1 MNVDGHLQKQLV
13 HIPNVTIFMS
23 SQPLKKVQE
32 NPSHN
37 SNGTGTGAAETL
49 WSTCLDVLKKKL
61 NNQEFKTWFAPI
73 TPLQFS
79 DNELTIEVPSQ
90 FFYEWIEEN
99 YSAQLKQVLKEIL
112 GSEGKLMYSIVM
124 DKSQSYPVT
133 IELPHQNIT
142 KAESLENGSSAKAN
156 VSSDRDFLER
166 YRTKFESHLN
176 PKYTFDTLIRGDC
189 NSLAFAASKSV
200 SQNPGQNA
208 FNPLVIYG
216 GVGLGKTHM
225 TQAIGNHVRENSI
238 SEYVLYVSSEKFAV
252 DFVNA
257 IQNGNIQEFSAFYR
271 KVDVLIID
279 DIQFFA
285 GKEKTQEEI
294 FHIFNTLHQANKQII
309 LSSDR
314 PIKEI
319 RGIEDRL
326 ISRFNWGLSADIQP
340 PDYETRKAIIQSKL
354 EQNGVTFDAN
364 VIEFIA
370 TNVTQNVRDLE
381 GCIVKLLAAHSLF
394 NREIDLV
401 FTKATLKDI
410 IRTPSRQ
417 LSLETIEK
425 AICSYFSI
433 TPNDLK
439 GKSKKKEIAAGRQI
453 AMYLSKELTDSSL
466 KTIGLHFGGRDHS
479 TVIHGYNAVYKKVE
493 SSTEMRSHVE
503 ELKKRIE
510 IMSI

>member
-1 MNVDGHLQKQLV
+1 MPQSLSREFIEKD
-13 HIPNVTIFMS
+13 
-23 SQPLKKVQE
+23 
-32 NPSHN
+32 
-37 SNGTGTGAAETL
+37 SNISLAKTGTAEKI
-49 WSTCLDVLKKKL
+49 WDACLEILKDKL
-61 NNQEFKTWFAPI
+61 NNQAFKTWFAPI
-73 TPLQFS
+73 TPIHFA

-99 YSAQLKQVLKEIL
+99 YSIQLKQALKDIL

-124 DKSQSYPVT
+124 DKSQSHPVT
-133 IELPHQNIT
+133 IELPHQNVA
-142 KAESLENGSSAKAN
+142 KAELGEEGCSTVQA
-156 VSSDRDFLER
+156 SSDRDFLER
-166 YRTKFESHLN
+166 NRTKFESHLN

-200 SQNPGQNA
+200 AQNPGQNA

-225 TQAIGNHVRENSI
+225 VQAIGNQVREKCI
-238 SEYVLYVSSEKFAV
+238 SEYVLYVSSEKFAI

-257 IQNGNIQEFSAFYR
+257 IQNANIQEFSAFYR

-294 FHIFNTLHQANKQII
+294 FHIFNTLHQSNKQII

-319 RGIEDRL
+319 KGIEDRL

-354 EQNGVTFDAN
+354 EQNGVTLDGN

-370 TNVTQNVRDLE
+370 TNVTQNVRELE
-381 GCIVKLLAAHSLF
+381 GCIVKLLASHSLV
-394 NREIDLV
+394 NQDIDLS
-401 FTKATLKDI
+401 FTKSTLKDI
-410 IRTPSRQ
+410 IKIQSKQ
-417 LSLETIEK
+417 LSLDTIEK
-425 AICSYFSI
+425 AVCSYFSI

-453 AMYLSKELTDSSL
+453 AMYLGKELTGSSL

-479 TVIHGYNAVYKKVE
+479 TVIHGYNAIQKKVE
-493 SSTEMRSHVE
+493 HSAETRNHIE

-510 IMSI
+510 IMSM

>member
-1 MNVDGHLQKQLV
+1 MLMICLTKNLSHSKCYNFMPPLSSKEVV
-13 HIPNVTIFMS
+13 EEPPNA
-23 SQPLKKVQE
+23 
-32 NPSHN
+32 N
-37 SNGTGTGAAETL
+37 AAEAGTARKV
-49 WSTCLDVLKKKL
+49 WDACLDVLKGKL
-61 NNQEFKTWFAPI
+61 NSQAFKTWFTPI
-73 TPLQFS
+73 TPLRFS
-79 DNELTIEVPSQ
+79 GNELTIEVPSQ

-99 YSAQLKQVLKEIL
+99 YSVQLKQALKDIL
-112 GSEGKLMYSIVM
+112 GTEGKLMYSIVM
-124 DKSQSYPVT
+124 DKSQSHPVT
-133 IELPHQNIT
+133 IELPHQNIS
-142 KAESLENGSSAKAN
+142 KADPGHKECSEVRTSP
-156 VSSDRDFLER
+156 DRDFVER

-176 PKYTFDTLIRGDC
+176 PQYTFDTLIRGDC

-225 TQAIGNHVRENSI
+225 MQAIGNHVREKRI
-238 SEYVLYVSSEKFAV
+238 SEYVLYVSSEKFAI

-294 FHIFNTLHQANKQII
+294 FHIFNTLHQSNKQII

-340 PDYETRKAIIQSKL
+340 PEYETRKAIIQSKL
-354 EQNGVTFDAN
+354 AQSGVTLDGS

-370 TNVTQNVRDLE
+370 TNVTQNVRELE
-381 GCIVKLLAAHSLF
+381 GCIVKLLASHSLF
-394 NREIDLV
+394 NQDIDLS
-401 FTKATLKDI
+401 FTKSTLKDI
-410 IRTPSRQ
+410 IRIQSKK

-439 GKSKKKEIAAGRQI
+439 GKSKKKEIATGRQM

-479 TVIHGYNAVYKKVE
+479 TVIHGYNTINKKVRNSAE
-493 SSTEMRSHVE
+493 IRNQTE

-510 IMSI
+510 IMSM

>member
-1 MNVDGHLQKQLV
+1 MPHVPTDEVVEERPTISPVHSGIAQKIWDSCLD
-13 HIPNVTIFMS
+13 ILKDKIS
-23 SQPLKKVQE
+23 SQ
-32 NPSHN
+32 
-37 SNGTGTGAAETL
+37 A
-49 WSTCLDVLKKKL
+49 
-61 NNQEFKTWFAPI
+61 FKTWFTPI
-73 TPLQFS
+73 RPIHFS
-79 DNELTIEVPSQ
+79 DSELTIEVPSQ

-99 YSAQLKQVLKEIL
+99 YSKHLKQALKDIL
-112 GSEGKLMYSIVM
+112 GVEGKLRYSVVM
-124 DKSQSYPVT
+124 DKSHAHPVT
-133 IELPHQNIT
+133 IELPHQNIAKT
-142 KAESLENGSSAKAN
+142 ESRDEENGCDAGRSAGE
-156 VSSDRDFLER
+156 REYLER
-166 YRTKFESHLN
+166 NRAKFESHLN
-176 PKYTFDTLIRGDC
+176 PKYTFESLIRGDC
-189 NSLAFAASKSV
+189 NSLAFAAAKSV
-200 SQNPGQNA
+200 AQNPGQNA

-225 TQAIGNHVRENSI
+225 IQAIGNQVREQMTSDN
-238 SEYVLYVSSEKFAV
+238 VLYVSSEKFAI

-257 IQNGNIQEFSAFYR
+257 IQNGSIQDFSAFYR
-271 KVDVLIID
+271 QVDVLMID

-294 FHIFNTLHQANKQII
+294 FHIFNALHQSNKQII

-354 EQNGVTFDAN
+354 EQNGVTLDEN
-364 VIEFIA
+364 VTEFIA
-370 TNVTQNVRDLE
+370 TNVTHNVRELE

-394 NREIDLV
+394 NQDIDLA
-401 FTKATLKDI
+401 FTKSTLKDI
-410 IRTPSRQ
+410 IRVESKKLT
-417 LSLETIEK
+417 LETIEK
-425 AICSYFSI
+425 AVCSYFSI

-439 GKSKKKEIAAGRQI
+439 GKSKKKEIASGRQI
-453 AMYLSKELTDSSL
+453 AMYLGKELTNSSL

-479 TVIHGYNAVYKKVE
+479 TVIHGYNTIQKKID
-493 SSTEMRSHVE
+493 RSNEVRTQIE